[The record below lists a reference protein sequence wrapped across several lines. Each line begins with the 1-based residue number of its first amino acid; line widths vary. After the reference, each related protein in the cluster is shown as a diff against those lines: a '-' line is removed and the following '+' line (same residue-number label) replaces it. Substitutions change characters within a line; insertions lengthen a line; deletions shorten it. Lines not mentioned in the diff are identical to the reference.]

1 MATHLLV
8 RLLLP
13 ALLLAAV
20 PTARAQYVKSYTYF
34 SNACD
39 GVPDTMFAMST
50 ATAGTCT
57 PLACQ
62 AVTSG
67 IHADAECDSSINPP
81 TTAGYT
87 GTVTYAN
94 QACTGTPTAVVAVR
108 TGKCIGVGASA
119 LAVPTSY
126 MLYTCS
132 GTTISAQV
140 CTDSAC
146 QTCQS
151 ISYTAGAC
159 TAGAKVLCTSAASTS
174 TGAVVAVVGATV
186 VRAGS
191 TLLVPCSP
199 GRPGGGVSTRFP
211 LKPLCTECS
220 CGTADADL

>member
-108 TGKCIGVGASA
+108 TGKCIGANNLRPFYGF
-119 LAVPTSY
+119 LA
-126 MLYTCS
+126 
-132 GTTISAQV
+132 
-140 CTDSAC
+140 
-146 QTCQS
+146 S
-151 ISYTAGAC
+151 ISILITYVAAC
-159 TAGAKVLCTSAASTS
+159 VIGWGLLRTTPS
-174 TGAVVAVVGATV
+174 GAV
-186 VRAGS
+186 
-191 TLLVPCSP
+191 
-199 GRPGGGVSTRFP
+199 
-211 LKPLCTECS
+211 
-220 CGTADADL
+220 